1 MLCIHGKIKNAF
13 RFNFFRRTHE
23 NVLGQRYNEWISSDQ
38 FRKRTKIKINW
49 TFYVFFVVNIFCLAN
64 FVFFFI
70 KLVTPIWFLNW
81 ITKFYSSILM
91 TSSAPVT
98 ITKWYASL
106 NRMAKKKKE
115 WKRVFILVSALV
127 FDGFFHWYYS
137 ALCSCTKH
145 SCCATSLNIQRKIL
159 TEKMFSFLFFYSNIS
174 VRLLWMRF

>member
-1 MLCIHGKIKNAF
+1 MDFVRPISQ
-13 RFNFFRRTHE
+13 E
-23 NVLGQRYNEWISSDQ
+23 NENKDKLNILRVFCCQYILS
-38 FRKRTKIKINW
+38 RK
-49 TFYVFFVVNIFCLAN
+49 FC
-64 FVFFFI
+64 VFFFI